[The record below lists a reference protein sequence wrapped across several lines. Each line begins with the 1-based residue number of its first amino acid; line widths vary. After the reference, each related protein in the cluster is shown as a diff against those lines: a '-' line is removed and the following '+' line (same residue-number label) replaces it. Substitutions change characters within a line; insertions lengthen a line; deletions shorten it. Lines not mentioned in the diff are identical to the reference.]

1 MQAKIIEL
9 KQAPV
14 VLVELSERPV
24 EVKDSYANGFIYKDK
39 TGYIESEYLEDY
51 CDWEDSKLVGIL
63 SDLTEDQFAECVPF
77 KNIVSPFPCNC
88 CGYDVDCYRN
98 FVEQTLEDWEDNP
111 VVDRCYSRK
120 ESFYTLL
127 ESEKV
132 YTESQAFLDM
142 HDPKYYDE
150 PYDGTGF
157 YQEIYSSDIVDWKE
171 VQSRTIDPTRT
182 VVLIKSK

>member
-1 MQAKIIEL
+1 MTPKIIEL

-14 VLVELSERPV
+14 VFVELPERPV

-63 SDLTEDQFAECVPF
+63 SDLTEEQFAECVDSDGHYGIIMFRNYKQTAMPL
-77 KNIVSPFPCNC
+77 
-88 CGYDVDCYRN
+88 YD
-98 FVEQTLEDWEDNP
+98 EQIS
-111 VVDRCYSRK
+111 VI
-120 ESFYTLL
+120 ESFYSLL

-132 YTESQAFLDM
+132 YTESQAFPDM

-171 VQSRTIDPTRT
+171 AQSRTIDPKRT
-182 VVLIKSK
+182 VVLLRKDETK